1 MLFGVTLLASAITL
15 SMSSCDKSK
24 TQEPQTPQTEK
35 ATPTEGMKIAYV
47 EVDSIMTNYTFCK
60 DYSLILQ
67 KKGQNIQNT
76 LEAKQR
82 QLQAAAANFQQKVHT
97 QEQAQSIGAGLQK
110 QQNDLQVLNQRLSN
124 EFQVETEKYNK
135 ALRDSI
141 QHFLAEYNKDKKY
154 ALILSKAGDNIL
166 YANESYNITKD
177 VIAGLNKAYK
187 PSAAMKK
194 EDKK

>member
-1 MLFGVTLLASAITL
+1 M
-15 SMSSCDKSK
+15 
-24 TQEPQTPQTEK
+24 
-35 ATPTEGMKIAYV
+35 
-47 EVDSIMTNYTFCK
+47 
-60 DYSLILQ
+60 
-67 KKGQNIQNT
+67 
-76 LEAKQR
+76 
-82 QLQAAAANFQQKVHT
+82 
-97 QEQAQSIGAGLQK
+97 QK